1 MKKALLFLAAALTIG
16 MAAKAQTA
24 FSEDFQSGTLP
35 TGWTTIADELVN
47 YNSNPYNQFGQS
59 WEVTQVSEDG
69 NYAAISISYTDPEGN
84 DCDRWLITPAI
95 TVPSSG
101 YFLTANIWGRSTSY
115 PEKVKVMI
123 STTGT
128 NKTDFTQV
136 LDVVMDGTTY
146 SNDWNPVMVNLDS
159 YAGQNIYIAFVN
171 HGDGFYTFVDDVKV
185 KIVPANGIS
194 AVSAS
199 APIWTA
205 QNSNANVS
213 LTVRNTGSAALAAF
227 DVTYTVNGGDEQ
239 TLNVTGVDVA
249 PFTNYTYTFPVQMT
263 TLGVAL
269 VNITVSN
276 PNNDTDADES
286 DNSTSCETNVYD
298 PATTTQR
305 TSLLEHF
312 TTAKCQ
318 YCPGG
323 HERLE
328 QAMNGFEDRI
338 CWVAHHVGFNT
349 DDMTI
354 SESNQIMNL
363 YNTTGT
369 WAPAMTLDR
378 NGDFAI
384 GAEEGGVVGNV
395 GDVSD
400 IVAQFTDAT
409 STPAYVTVELSN
421 LNYDPQSRQL
431 SVTVSGSFVSDFDGT
446 EPRLSLYITQDG
458 IYGVQADAATQSY
471 IQHYE
476 HNHVIR
482 ACVSNVWGDQ
492 NVFTSTTAGS
502 TYSKT
507 YTYTLPTKFSAN
519 KCRLI
524 AFVNDYGP
532 DMMHRTVANATKS
545 GYLMTGDDPTTG
557 IGDVQA
563 GMEVITYPNPTTEM
577 VYVTAEGAIRSFEMV
592 DAMGRKVMGQE
603 NLNSDILELN
613 VRSLAAGIYFITIT
627 TDRGTA
633 VQRVS
638 VTK

>member
-24 FSEDFQSGTLP
+24 FSEDFNNV
-35 TGWTTIADELVN
+35 A
-47 YNSNPYNQFGQS
+47 
-59 WEVTQVSEDG
+59 DG
-69 NYAAISISYTDPEGN
+69 NIPSGWVTYGDGLTNHYTSPATLN
-84 DCDRWLITPAI
+84 DSWSALQQAMVCITWTEESSPVDRWLVTPQI
-95 TVPSSG
+95 TVP
-101 YFLTANIWGRSTSY
+101 TSNPMLLFDIMGVNY
-115 PEKVKVMI
+115 GPESPYAESLKIMV
-123 STTGT
+123 STTD
-128 NKTDFTQV
+128 NQKASFTV
-136 LDVVMDGTTY
+136 L
-146 SNDWNPVMVNLDS
+146 NDLGNLPAGNNTFAVDLS
-159 YAGQNIYIAFVN
+159 AYAGQQVYLAFACYTADGMYIFLDNVEVRTVA
-171 HGDGFYTFVDDVKV
+171 
-185 KIVPANGIS
+185 ANSIA

-199 APIWTA
+199 APTWTA

-249 PFTNYTYTFPVQMT
+249 SFTTYTYTFPVQMT

-338 CWVAHHVGFNT
+338 CWVAHHVGFGT

-384 GAEEGGVVGNV
+384 GAEEGGVVGSV

-409 STPAYVTVELSN
+409 STPAFVTVELSN

-431 SVTVSGSFVSDFDGT
+431 SVTVSGSFVSDFAGT